1 MKTRDFKFSLRLV
14 VTVFFI
20 ILFVSVLLTVNAYF
34 NSSQKKIDRLFEE
47 SRPNY
52 KLPKMT
58 FETHEDSLY
67 MNKYI
72 KANNQIVG
80 AIKNFQFKT
89 RFYSSLL
96 LFSIMVIS
104 IILFSVFF
112 YYITKPLNELQ
123 EATLK
128 IEKGDY
134 SVYLPD
140 SGIYEMRKL
149 KQSFNSMSRELEKT
163 QRKLVLAE
171 KEMIWKEMS
180 RILAHEIKN
189 PLTPIQL
196 STQRLERFFHSDR
209 EKFDAIFNES
219 VEIINSEIMNLRNL
233 VQTFSGFA
241 KISDAAKSIFNPTE
255 VITDIIKPYTSA
267 YNIKM
272 ELPENH
278 RIEFDRLH
286 FYQIITNI
294 VQNAIDVSG
303 EKDIITVSMEQS
315 RSYLIISIKDE
326 GPGIADEDMKNIF
339 EPYFTK
345 KKKGTG
351 LGLALVKRL
360 VEANNAIIRVKSE
373 LSKGS
378 VFELIIEDFR
388 A

>member
-1 MKTRDFKFSLRLV
+1 
-14 VTVFFI
+14 
-20 ILFVSVLLTVNAYF
+20 
-34 NSSQKKIDRLFEE
+34 
-47 SRPNY
+47 
-52 KLPKMT
+52 MT
-58 FETHEDSLY
+58 FETSEDSLY

-80 AIKNFQFKT
+80 AVKNFQFKT
-89 RFYSSLL
+89 RFYSSLI
-96 LFSIMVIS
+96 LFSIMLIS
-104 IILFSVFF
+104 IFIFSVFF

-123 EATLK
+123 EATKK

-140 SGIYEMRKL
+140 SGIYEMKKL
-149 KQSFNSMSRELEKT
+149 KQSFNGMSRELEKT
-163 QRKLVLAE
+163 QRKLVQAE

-196 STQRLERFFHSDR
+196 STQRLERFFHSDK
-209 EKFDAIFNES
+209 EKFDSIFQES

-233 VQTFSGFA
+233 VQTFSSFA
-241 KISDAAKSIFNPTE
+241 KISDASKSIFDPTE
-255 VITDIIKPYTSA
+255 VISEIIKPYKNA
-267 YNIKM
+267 YNIKL

-278 RIEFDRLH
+278 RVEFDRLH

-294 VQNAIDVSG
+294 VQNAIDASD
-303 EKDIITVSMEQS
+303 EKDEITISMEQS

-326 GPGIADEDMKNIF
+326 GPGIADADMKNIF

-360 VEANNAIIRVKSE
+360 VDVNHAIIRVKSE
-373 LSKGS
+373 IGKGS
-378 VFELIIEDFR
+378 VFEIIVEDFR